1 MAHYFQ
7 SRGPRQEAALKTHV
21 RVPFPSPTLSPRV
34 LPVTLA
40 CPGSSTLPG
49 RTSGAP
55 GSRPLCEAPPPH
67 CPEFL

>member
-21 RVPFPSPTLSPRV
+21 RAPFPSPTLSPRV
-34 LPVTLA
+34 LPITSA

-49 RTSGAP
+49 RASGAP
-55 GSRPLCEAPPPH
+55 ASRSLREAPTLPPET
-67 CPEFL
+67 P

>member
-34 LPVTLA
+34 LPVTSA

-55 GSRPLCEAPPPH
+55 GSRPLCEVPPPR
-67 CPEFL
+67 PEFL